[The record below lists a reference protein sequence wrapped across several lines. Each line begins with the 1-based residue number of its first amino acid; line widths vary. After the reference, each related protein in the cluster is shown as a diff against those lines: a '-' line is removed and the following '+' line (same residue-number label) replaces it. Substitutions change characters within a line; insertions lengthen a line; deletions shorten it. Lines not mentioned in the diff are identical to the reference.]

1 MKLEV
6 PPTQRRFHAFDQRI
20 RYRIEEGGSLQSLL
34 RYLVS
39 IIGYVKFRRYFEAM
53 GINRV
58 HLFMDYKQVGC
69 LEDLTR
75 LDDLECRHLLDQL
88 VMKTGLEQ
96 MRFAEV

>member
-1 MKLEV
+1 
-6 PPTQRRFHAFDQRI
+6 
-20 RYRIEEGGSLQSLL
+20 
-34 RYLVS
+34 
-39 IIGYVKFRRYFEAM
+39 M

>member
-1 MKLEV
+1 M
-6 PPTQRRFHAFDQRI
+6 RD
-20 RYRIEEGGSLQSLL
+20 
-34 RYLVS
+34 LVS

-58 HLFMDYKQVGC
+58 HLFMDYKQVSC

>member
-1 MKLEV
+1 
-6 PPTQRRFHAFDQRI
+6 
-20 RYRIEEGGSLQSLL
+20 
-34 RYLVS
+34 
-39 IIGYVKFRRYFEAM
+39 M

-58 HLFMDYKQVGC
+58 HLFMDYKQVSC